1 MEKANICQH
10 CSSTFK
16 NATTLKTHLL
26 TSKKCLRERGLSID
40 SKFKCN
46 GCNHIFMTK
55 LNITVHQK
63 SCTDFIV
70 LQAAEV
76 YKKENNELIQKN
88 EHNMLYI
95 KELQEKLEKSE
106 KIINEQ
112 NRKLSNNDDNIVEL
126 EKMVFNNENT
136 IKDLQAT
143 LEKNKVDYD
152 KYLTLKVRY
161 EELEKNKVD
170 YEKYNKL
177 QVRFEELEKQHDL
190 LGKQHDKT
198 ITKLE
203 LKIAQCDAFIQTLAR
218 EGSNKVTTTH
228 NTVNNT
234 IRNQLSSTY
243 TVDGLEP
250 KQLEDTM
257 RQYYTESDF
266 FGGQKR
272 LAGFCVDHVIK
283 TPDNKMMV
291 CCTDMAR
298 KKFKILDVQGN
309 LKEDIEARLLCKK
322 LTVPVKMITKEIYD
336 TVIER
341 IEKERDRLSSDDRS
355 RREKLLDDS
364 MRAQQVYMD
373 NLNFDD
379 LNYNQDFMHELC
391 VLLNV

>member
-1 MEKANICQH
+1 MQCEHCNITVK
-10 CSSTFK
+10 SK
-16 NATTLKTHLL
+16 YILKTHLISNKNCL
-26 TSKKCLRERGLSID
+26 KIRGVELGNNFICKGCSTAFINKSNMTNHMETCKK
-40 SKFKCN
+40 
-46 GCNHIFMTK
+46 
-55 LNITVHQK
+55 NILLKATEEYDLKMKNLKDDYEFQIK
-63 SCTDFIV
+63 T
-70 LQAAEV
+70 L
-76 YKKENNELIQKN
+76 KN
-88 EHNMLYI
+88 EYDLTIKNTRDSFESKLDNINQDYKFEIEEHENTI
-95 KELQEKLEKSE
+95 KELQTRLEKSTV
-106 KIINEQ
+106 
-112 NRKLSNNDDNIVEL
+112 DHDN
-126 EKMVFNNENT
+126 
-136 IKDLQAT
+136 
-143 LEKNKVDYD
+143 
-152 KYLTLKVRY
+152 YLTLKVRY
-161 EELEKNKVD
+161 EELEK
-170 YEKYNKL
+170 
-177 QVRFEELEKQHDL
+177 
-190 LGKQHDKT
+190 QHDKT
-198 ITKLE
+198 ISKLE

-243 TVDGLEP
+243 TVDSLEP

-257 RQYYTESDF
+257 RQHYTERDF

-272 LAGFCVDHVIK
+272 LAGFCVDHIIK

-291 CCTDMAR
+291 CCTDVSR
-298 KKFKILDVQGN
+298 KKFKILDIQGN

-364 MRAQQVYMD
+364 MRAQQMYMD

-391 VLLNV
+391 VLLNA

>member
-1 MEKANICQH
+1 
-10 CSSTFK
+10 
-16 NATTLKTHLL
+16 
-26 TSKKCLRERGLSID
+26 
-40 SKFKCN
+40 
-46 GCNHIFMTK
+46 
-55 LNITVHQK
+55 
-63 SCTDFIV
+63 
-70 LQAAEV
+70 
-76 YKKENNELIQKN
+76 
-88 EHNMLYI
+88 LYI
-95 KELQEKLEKSE
+95 
-106 KIINEQ
+106 
-112 NRKLSNNDDNIVEL
+112 
-126 EKMVFNNENT
+126 
-136 IKDLQAT
+136 
-143 LEKNKVDYD
+143 
-152 KYLTLKVRY
+152 LTLKVRY
-161 EELEKNKVD
+161 EELEKNTVD
-170 YEKYNKL
+170 YENYNKL
-177 QVRFEELEKQHDL
+177 QGRFEELD
-190 LGKQHDKT
+190 KQHDKT

-257 RQYYTESDF
+257 RQYYTENDF

>member
-1 MEKANICQH
+1 MEKVNNCQY

-16 NATTLKTHLL
+16 NATTLKTHLI
-26 TSKKCLRERGLSID
+26 TSKKCLKKRGLPIE
-40 SKFKCN
+40 SKFICG
-46 GCNHIFMTK
+46 GCNHVFMTK
-55 LNITVHQK
+55 LNINVHQETCK
-63 SCTDFIV
+63 DFIV
-70 LQAAEV
+70 LKAVEAC
-76 YKKENNELIQKN
+76 KKENEALIQKN
-88 EHNMLYI
+88 DHNILYI
-95 KELQEKLEKSE
+95 KELQQKLEKSE
-106 KIINEQ
+106 KIITEQ
-112 NRKLSNNDDNIVEL
+112 NKKIINNEDSIIEL
-126 EKMVFNNENT
+126 EQILVNHENT
-136 IKDLQAT
+136 IKELQIR
-143 LEKNKVDYD
+143 LEKTTVDQE
-152 KYLTLKVRY
+152 KYLTLKVRH

-170 YEKYNKL
+170 HEKYNKL
-177 QVRFEELEKQHDL
+177 QGRFEELEKQHDL
-190 LGKQHDKT
+190 LEKQHDKT
-198 ITKLE
+198 ISKLE

-243 TVDGLEP
+243 TVDSLEP

-257 RQYYTESDF
+257 RQHYTERDF

-272 LAGFCVDHVIK
+272 LAGFCVDHIIK

-291 CCTDMAR
+291 CCTDVSR
-298 KKFKILDVQGN
+298 KKFKILDIQGN

-364 MRAQQVYMD
+364 MRAQQMYMD

-391 VLLNV
+391 VLLNA